1 MNKLIYMDNA
11 ATTFVDKRVF
21 EAMTPYLTDK
31 CFNPSSI
38 YDGAQDV
45 HLSLDNARETIA
57 KTIGAT
63 EKEIF
68 FTSCGTESDNW
79 AIKGIAHANSE
90 KGKHLITSKIEHHA
104 VLHSMEALK
113 KEGYDITFLDV
124 DENGLI
130 DVKKLE
136 EAIRPDTVLISI
148 MYANNEIGTIEPIKE
163 IGEICH
169 KHNIYFHVDAVQAY
183 AHIPINVKDLNIDLL
198 SVSGHKF
205 NAMKGTGFLYI
216 KRGTKIT
223 NFIDGGAQEF
233 KKRAGTENVAGI
245 IGMAKATE
253 IAHSEMN
260 KRIDEET
267 KIRDYMIDRILK
279 EIPYSKL
286 NGDRVKRLPNNVNIG
301 FEFVEGESLLL
312 ALNDI
317 GVYASSGSACTSG
330 SLDPSHVLLA
340 IGLPH
345 EKAHGSL
352 RLSISHETTMEDAKY
367 VCDNLPQIVNR
378 LRSMSPLY
386 EDFIKRREPLNS

>member
-1 MNKLIYMDNA
+1 MSKLIYMDNA
-11 ATTFVDKRVF
+11 ATTFVDKRVLD
-21 EAMTPYLTDK
+21 AMVPYLSEK

-45 HLSLDNARETIA
+45 HEALDNARDTIA
-57 KTIGAT
+57 KSINASPR
-63 EKEIF
+63 EIY
-68 FTSCGTESDNW
+68 FTACGTESDNW
-79 AIKGIAHANSE
+79 AIKGTAHANAD

-104 VLHSMEALK
+104 VLHSMQALE
-113 KEGYDITFLDV
+113 KEGYEVTYLDV
-124 DENGLI
+124 DADGLVNLS
-130 DVKKLE
+130 DVEK
-136 EAIRPDTVLISI
+136 AIRPDTVLVSI

-169 KHNIYFHVDAVQAY
+169 KKGVYFHVDAVQAY
-183 AHIPINVKDLNIDLL
+183 AHVPIDVVAENIDML

-216 KRGTKIT
+216 KKGVKIK
-223 NFIDGGAQEF
+223 NFMDGGAQEMR
-233 KKRAGTENVAGI
+233 KRAGTENVAGI
-245 IGMAKATE
+245 IGMAKAAE
-253 IAHSEMN
+253 IAFSEIDR
-260 KRIDEET
+260 RIKSET
-267 KIRDYMIDRILK
+267 EIRDYMIDRVLK

-286 NGDRVKRLPNNVNIG
+286 NGHRTKRLPNNFNIG
-301 FEFVEGESLLL
+301 FEFIEGESMLL

-317 GVYASSGSACTSG
+317 GVCASSGSACTSG

-352 RLSISHETTMEDAKY
+352 RLTISHETSMDDAKF
-367 VCDNLPQIVNR
+367 VCDNLPKIVER

-386 EDFIKRREPLNS
+386 EDFVKNK

>member
-1 MNKLIYMDNA
+1 MSKLIYMDNA

-21 EAMTPYLTDK
+21 EAMTPYLTDR

-45 HLSLDNARETIA
+45 HADLDKARETIA
-57 KTIGAT
+57 KTIGANT
-63 EKEIF
+63 KEIF

-79 AIKGIAHANSE
+79 ALKGVAHANAD

-104 VLHSMEALK
+104 ILHSMDALV
-113 KEGYDITFLDV
+113 KEGYEVTFLDV
-124 DENGLI
+124 DENGLV

-136 EAIRPDTVLISI
+136 EAIRPDTVLVSI
-148 MYANNEIGTIEPIKE
+148 MFANNEIGTIEPIKE
-163 IGEICH
+163 IGEVCH
-169 KHNIYFHVDAVQAY
+169 KHNVYFHVDAVQAY
-183 AHIPINVKDLNIDLL
+183 AHIPINVQELNIDLL

-205 NAMKGTGFLYI
+205 NAMKGTGFLYV
-216 KRGTKIT
+216 KKGTKIAT
-223 NFIDGGAQEF
+223 FMDGGAQES
-233 KKRAGTENVAGI
+233 KRRAGTENVAGI

-253 IAHSEMN
+253 IAHAELKERM
-260 KRIDEET
+260 DYET

-312 ALNDI
+312 ALNDL
-317 GVYASSGSACTSG
+317 GVCASSGSACTSG

-352 RLSISHETTMEDAKY
+352 RLTISHETTMDDAKF
-367 VCDNLPQIVNR
+367 VCDNLPKIVER

-386 EDFIKRREPLNS
+386 EDFVKNKK

>member
-1 MNKLIYMDNA
+1 MSKLIYMDNA

-21 EAMTPYLTDK
+21 EAMTPYLTER

-45 HLSLDNARETIA
+45 HADLDKARETIA
-57 KTIGAT
+57 KTIGASP
-63 EKEIF
+63 KEIF
-68 FTSCGTESDNW
+68 FTACGTESDNW
-79 AIKGIAHANSE
+79 ALKGVAHANAE

-104 VLHSMEALK
+104 ILHSMDALK
-113 KEGYDITFLDV
+113 KEGYDVTFLDV
-124 DENGLI
+124 DENGLV

-136 EAIRPDTVLISI
+136 EAIRPDTVLVSI
-148 MYANNEIGTIEPIKE
+148 MFANNEIGTIEPIKE
-163 IGEICH
+163 IGEVCH
-169 KHNIYFHVDAVQAY
+169 KHGVYFHVDAVQAY
-183 AHIPINVKDLNIDLL
+183 AHIPINVQESNIDLL

-216 KRGTKIT
+216 KKGTKIAT
-223 NFIDGGAQEF
+223 YMDGGAQES
-233 KKRAGTENVAGI
+233 KRRAGTENVAGI

-253 IAHSEMN
+253 IAHSEMQQ
-260 KRIDEET
+260 RIDHET

-286 NGDRVKRLPNNVNIG
+286 NGDRNKRLPNNLNIG

-312 ALNDI
+312 ALNDL
-317 GVYASSGSACTSG
+317 GVCASSGSACTSG

-352 RLSISHETTMEDAKY
+352 RLTISHETTMDDAKF
-367 VCDNLPQIVNR
+367 VCDNLPKIVER

-386 EDFIKRREPLNS
+386 EDFVKNKK

>member
-1 MNKLIYMDNA
+1 MDKLSYMDNA

-21 EAMTPYLTDK
+21 EAMTPYLTDR

-45 HLSLDNARETIA
+45 HADLDKAREIIA
-57 KTIGAT
+57 KTIGASS
-63 EKEIF
+63 KEIF
-68 FTSCGTESDNW
+68 FTACGTESDNW
-79 AIKGIAHANSE
+79 ALKGVAHANVE

-104 VLHSMEALK
+104 ILHSMDALK
-113 KEGYDITFLDV
+113 KEAYDVTFLDV
-124 DENGLI
+124 DENGLV

-136 EAIRPDTVLISI
+136 EAIRPDTVLVSI
-148 MYANNEIGTIEPIKE
+148 MFANNEIGTIEPIKE
-163 IGEICH
+163 IGEVCH
-169 KHNIYFHVDAVQAY
+169 KHGVYFHVDAVQAY
-183 AHIPINVKDLNIDLL
+183 AHIPINVQELNIDLL

-216 KRGTKIT
+216 KKGTKIAT
-223 NFIDGGAQEF
+223 YMDGGAQES
-233 KKRAGTENVAGI
+233 KRRAGTENVAGI

-253 IAHSEMN
+253 IAHSEMQQ
-260 KRIDEET
+260 RIDHET

-286 NGDRVKRLPNNVNIG
+286 NGDRVKRLPNNLNIG

-312 ALNDI
+312 ALNDL
-317 GVYASSGSACTSG
+317 GVCASSGSACTSG

-352 RLSISHETTMEDAKY
+352 RLTISHETTMDDAKF
-367 VCDNLPQIVNR
+367 VCDNLPKIVER
-378 LRSMSPLY
+378 LRQMSPLY
-386 EDFIKRREPLNS
+386 EDFIKNKK